1 VSPSARRTTACL
13 LACPVLLAV
22 SLTVPPRTVAAQ
34 ARQDRTPA
42 RAVGGTV
49 LDSATIAGSPAR
61 TLADLLSGRV
71 PGLNVTYTTGAPGF
85 APEITAR
92 GSASRYGPGRPLL
105 YVDGVLMREDPHQL
119 GLGEALDRQVPA
131 PAWSLPTSE
140 IAQVEVLLGPAAGT
154 LLAFG
159 APRGAVMVRTRRG
172 GGAWRSTGSVEAVVQ
187 SAPAPFSSRLLN
199 RGLVIG
205 GGTTD
210 FCPLTDQ
217 ATGYCVQTSSYTA
230 RPFGGATPFRSAAA
244 MRADVSATGDTP
256 FGALRVGAAFDQAP
270 AVLARDAVERIDLSL
285 AARSRAWRGLSVTV
299 DARVARHAGAYVR
312 RGAGG
317 VGELGTNLVQPADTT
332 FGAAFRTVDSTIAR
346 ATPYRSERES
356 AALDVRWTPRDGV
369 LLYAQGSATRTA
381 RHNDLTVALYS
392 AFAPFAYGGTER
404 TFNAYLETLGAG
416 TAGVR
421 YTRTLWRTLRAS
433 VEIGGHRTNVDQ
445 HEERRRTQE
454 SNVGSA
460 TLDARTASPDIR
472 SSAFFTSARLE
483 LGPARWISGGFR
495 KETTTLFGRAYG
507 DDPFNALQVAW
518 TASEERFFPHLPGI
532 DRVHLRAAYG
542 ESGDHEA
549 VLAVGSAFAFAPDVY
564 MGPARRLQ
572 RTLEREAGAD
582 LDLFGRRVQLR
593 ATAFSRALRDGYLPS
608 GLPSG
613 SGGPPLV
620 LVSWETHGHEWSLV
634 RAARGTGPFRW
645 DGALHWSS
653 ARTRIMPLNRP
664 TLQSALQGGSIVRF
678 APGEW
683 FGAVEAARHYFT
695 DANADGII
703 DATEITIGAPSN
715 VGVTQPRD
723 LVGATFTASWRRWL
737 QAGVTLDGK
746 FGHVRADGTARYA
759 CQVLVCDGLYRGTL
773 AEQARAVASGY
784 SGTYTGPVHAADFVR
799 ARELW
804 VRVAIASRFV
814 PRALG
819 GAALTLAVRNV
830 GSWSRYPSGDPEVG
844 SFAFPTVQRGDY
856 FTPALPRL
864 VSLRLDLVP

>member
-1 VSPSARRTTACL
+1 MSVSRLLLLGL
-13 LACPVLLAV
+13 LAPSGAF
-22 SLTVPPRTVAAQ
+22 AQ
-34 ARQDRTPA
+34 ATAGDESRRDA
-42 RAVGGTV
+42 RAANTTV
-49 LDSATIAGSPAR
+49 LDSASIAASPAR

-71 PGLNVTYTTGAPGF
+71 PGVNVTYTTGAPGF

-92 GSASRYGPGRPLL
+92 GSASRFGPGRPAL

-140 IAQVEVLLGPAAGT
+140 IAEVEIALGPAAGT
-154 LLAFG
+154 FLAFG

-172 GGAWRSTGSVEAVVQ
+172 GGAWRSAGSVEAVAQ

-205 GGTTD
+205 GGATD

-256 FGALRVGAAFDQAP
+256 LGALRVGAAFDQAP

-285 AARSRAWRGLSVTV
+285 AARSRAWRGLSATL
-299 DARVARHAGAYVR
+299 DARVSRHAGAYVR
-312 RGAGG
+312 RGEGG
-317 VGELGTNLVQPADTT
+317 VGELGTNLIQPTDTS

-356 AALDVRWTPRDGV
+356 AALDLRWAPRDG
-369 LLYAQGSATRTA
+369 LLVYAQGTATRAA
-381 RHNDLTVALYS
+381 RENDLTAALYS

-421 YTRTLWRTLRAS
+421 YTRTLWRALRAS
-433 VEIGGHRTNVDQ
+433 AEIGGHRTNVDQ
-445 HEERRRTQE
+445 HEERLRTRE
-454 SNVGSA
+454 STVGTS
-460 TLDARTASPDIR
+460 TLEDRAASPDIR
-472 SSAFFTSARLE
+472 SSSFFTAARLE

-507 DDPFNALQVAW
+507 DDPFNTLQAAW
-518 TASEERFFPHLPGI
+518 TVSQERFFPKVPGV

-549 VLAVGSAFAFAPDVY
+549 VLAVGTAFAFTSGGTV
-564 MGPARRLQ
+564 GPARRLQ

-582 LDLFGRRVQLR
+582 LDLFGGRAQLR
-593 ATAFSRALRDGYLPS
+593 GTAFARALRDGYLPS
-608 GLPSG
+608 GAPSG
-613 SGGPPLV
+613 SGASPLV
-620 LVSWETHGHEWSLV
+620 LASWDTHGFEWSLE
-634 RAARGTGPFRW
+634 RAARGTGPLRW
-645 DGALHWSS
+645 SGAVHWSS
-653 ARTRIMPLNRP
+653 ARTRIRPLNHP
-664 TLQSALQGGSIVRF
+664 APQSTLQGGSVVRF

-683 FGAVEAARHYFT
+683 FGAVQAARHYFT
-695 DANADGII
+695 DANDDGII
-703 DATEITIGAPSN
+703 DATEITIGAPTI

-723 LVGATFTASWRRWL
+723 LVGATFTAAWREWL
-737 QAGVTLDGK
+737 RAGVTLDGK

-759 CQVLVCDGLYRGTL
+759 CQALVCDGLYAGTL

-784 SGTYTGPVHAADFVR
+784 SGTFTGPLHAADFVR

-804 VRVAIASRFV
+804 VRITLAPRFV
-814 PRALG
+814 PRTLG